1 MSQMSKFTRA
11 CLFGGVLAISGAF
24 AHQAMASDPLAGDA
38 IGLPPNISIAL
49 LYNQYSNDDAFT
61 TSGGTK
67 LNKNSNLTTDVTVA
81 RIVHT
86 FDVGGYTVGIQAV
99 EPYVAFLG
107 NVKVEGGSLTKNSGF
122 AQPLLGVFT
131 FPINNDA
138 AGESLAVGGW
148 VFPPVSSYD
157 NTKQVTP
164 SPNVTTYEADIGFH
178 QIVFGDPKG
187 QNLSLEAWDNVY
199 FYGTNTTADGGHAT
213 YHEEPTDEVRA
224 YASYVVNPA
233 VGGYVAA
240 GVFQSFG
247 GKQTLDLHALPLKID
262 TGNRTSETQLRF
274 FYGQFVT
281 PTLQLMGIGEYDVQ
295 AHGGFLNRS
304 IQIRIAKFF

>member
-1 MSQMSKFTRA
+1 MSKLTRA

-49 LYNQYSNDDAFT
+49 LYNQFSSDDAFT

-67 LNKNSNLTTDVTVA
+67 LNSHSTLTDDVTIA
-81 RIVHT
+81 RFVHT
-86 FDVGGYTVGIQAV
+86 FDVGGYTVGVQAV

-107 NVKVEGGSLTKNSGF
+107 TAKVEGAPLTKNSGF

-138 AGESLAVGGW
+138 AGESLAIGGW
-148 VFPPVSSYD
+148 IIPPVSSY
-157 NTKQVTP
+157 NASKEVTP
-164 SPNVTTYEADIGFH
+164 SPNVTTWEADIGFH
-178 QIVFGDPKG
+178 QILLGDPKG
-187 QNLSLEAWDNVY
+187 QNLSLEGWDN
-199 FYGTNTTADGGHAT
+199 FYSYGINKNAAGGAAT

-224 YASYVVNPA
+224 YASYVINPA

-240 GVFQSFG
+240 GLFQSFG
-247 GKQTLDLHALPLKID
+247 GKQTLDLHAAPVVID
-262 TGNRTSETQLRF
+262 TGNRTNETQLRF

-281 PTLQLMGIGEYDVQ
+281 PTLQLMGIGEYDVE

-304 IQIRIAKFF
+304 LQIRIAKFF